1 MIGRDAGKDVAC
13 TWLLAAAAYFAAVFA
28 VGLTLGA
35 AREWG
40 IRPHVGTLASIAI
53 EAPAMLLACWVS
65 ARLVVRRFAITT
77 PGDRMRMGALA
88 FALLIVAELLG
99 SLALR
104 GMSPGQWLAHF
115 AEPAGFLSLSLF
127 VAFAAMPV
135 VVKG

>member
-1 MIGRDAGKDVAC
+1 MGRVGR
-13 TWLLAAAAYFAAVFA
+13 AALAYFAIVFA
-28 VGLTLGA
+28 AGAVLGTVRELLVLPRFGPLGA
-35 AREWG
+35 VA
-40 IRPHVGTLASIAI
+40 L
-53 EAPAMLLACWVS
+53 EAPGMLLAVWLA
-65 ARLVVRRFAITT
+65 ARWAVRRFAVVRT
-77 PGDRMRMGALA
+77 GDRLRMGGLA
-88 FALLIVAELLG
+88 FAVLMLAEFAG